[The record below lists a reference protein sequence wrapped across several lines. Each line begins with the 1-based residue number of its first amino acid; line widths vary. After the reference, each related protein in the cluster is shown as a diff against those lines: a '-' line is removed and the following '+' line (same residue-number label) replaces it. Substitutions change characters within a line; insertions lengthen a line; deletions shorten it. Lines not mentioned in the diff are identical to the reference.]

1 MRGEIAG
8 FLVRAG
14 ALVALWIGIVAVG
27 TDSAEYR
34 PWLLAACALYFA
46 LYFLVPLFSRGRW
59 LLIGSALTAAAA
71 QRWFVSG
78 ESVTPFLLYYL
89 LLLEGLLA
97 ADDRDKIPTAA
108 GVALAS
114 LLPYAGKA
122 QTLPLTF
129 HLFLLCLLT
138 LAGVK
143 GSEWRQT
150 AEERREMYVRLAGE
164 YRRLK
169 RRAYEGEQIARIEER
184 NRIARDM
191 HDSVG
196 HHLTALLIQIEVLRQ
211 QSGGDK
217 DHLALIKALAKK
229 SLEEIR
235 TGVRTLQKAEIQGLS
250 SVIHLIRRLE
260 TDSQIRVNFTAKQGA
275 LSIPLSADKCVAIY
289 RAIQE
294 GLTNAMRHAFAREV
308 DVSLDLPGGKSIRF
322 EVSNR
327 IREAKPYREGFGLKA
342 LRERV
347 EQVGGRVEIVP
358 SRERFTVRGI
368 IPLDEKED
376 AHAQR
381 IVGGRSAPG
390 APGIE
395 DDH

>member
-129 HLFLLCLLT
+129 PVYFT
-138 LAGVK
+138 FSIPFSDTAAGRK
-143 GSEWRQT
+143 PSSGCWRSGCCAT
-150 AEERREMYVRLAGE
+150 TPPWCG
-164 YRRLK
+164 
-169 RRAYEGEQIARIEER
+169 RRAAACSAQHPGHRSGQFLEG
-184 NRIARDM
+184 
-191 HDSVG
+191 
-196 HHLTALLIQIEVLRQ
+196 
-211 QSGGDK
+211 
-217 DHLALIKALAKK
+217 
-229 SLEEIR
+229 
-235 TGVRTLQKAEIQGLS
+235 
-250 SVIHLIRRLE
+250 
-260 TDSQIRVNFTAKQGA
+260 
-275 LSIPLSADKCVAIY
+275 
-289 RAIQE
+289 
-294 GLTNAMRHAFAREV
+294 
-308 DVSLDLPGGKSIRF
+308 
-322 EVSNR
+322 
-327 IREAKPYREGFGLKA
+327 
-342 LRERV
+342 
-347 EQVGGRVEIVP
+347 
-358 SRERFTVRGI
+358 
-368 IPLDEKED
+368 
-376 AHAQR
+376 AQ
-381 IVGGRSAPG
+381 
-390 APGIE
+390 
-395 DDH
+395 